1 MHTQHSA
8 LEFSITQ
15 AWHANTKAMCTKH
28 LTLQMCYISTYGT
41 LKYPIIDN
49 DTSCTKLL
57 SKGKK
62 VSYMWLASIYTSSIS
77 STLRSRSQGL
87 ILTLD
92 TVCQVAHKNCI
103 FWMQKWSWWLYGG
116 SMSKSVGYLWA
127 AIEIPCYF
135 HENGGF
141 EFWPKI
147 SVTLWQEVYGCL

>member
-103 FWMQKWSWWLYGG
+103 FWMQKWSWRLYGA
-116 SMSKSVGYLWA
+116 VCPNLWA
-127 AIEIPCYF
+127 IYGLPLKSHVIF
-135 HENGGF
+135 TKMVVLNF
-141 EFWPKI
+141 DPK
-147 SVTLWQEVYGCL
+147 YR